1 MTFCVFEGA
10 IAHRSSHR
18 PPTHKRFA
26 EDRDHRDGTDRETQ
40 SGPAA
45 RWRDAD
51 SAKAD
56 FERRGASRV
65 SPTDHILDRLKKCS
79 GVNAGTAGES
89 AENELQHMKC
99 SRQFPFLVL
108 LFAGFLV
115 SACSEPDPQM
125 AELQRIYAEK
135 GEGTPPAVK
144 KVAKRNTQQGTTP
157 YLSTTNSPLS
167 TTNSPAKK

>member
-1 MTFCVFEGA
+1 MER
-10 IAHRSSHR
+10 IER
-18 PPTHKRFA
+18 PSR
-26 EDRDHRDGTDRETQ
+26 
-40 SGPAA
+40 PAA

-51 SAKAD
+51 SAKN
-56 FERRGASRV
+56 FERQGASRV
-65 SPTDHILDRLKKCS
+65 SRADHILNRVKKCS

-89 AENELQHMKC
+89 PENELQHMKC

-108 LFAGFLV
+108 LFAGFLA

-144 KVAKRNTQQGTTP
+144 RVAKRNTQQGTTP
-157 YLSTTNSPLS
+157 YLSTTNFPLSTTNSPLS
-167 TTNSPAKK
+167 TTNSPAKN